1 MAYYSG
7 PVQSPRMI
15 SFIAADEVGATSMQA
30 FAIINFESIDNPPMI
45 DLNGNM
51 IAGMN
56 FSAVFTEGSSAIPV
70 RYLFNCVYDNKY
82 FIITICFRL
91 LILKLPSLILIQKIS
106 T

>member
-30 FAIINFESIDNPPMI
+30 FAVVNFESIDNPPMI

-56 FSAVFTEGSSAIPV
+56 FSTVFTEGSSAIPV
-70 RYLFNCVYDNKY
+70 RYIFNCVYDNKY
-82 FIITICFRL
+82 FIITIF
-91 LILKLPSLILIQKIS
+91 
-106 T
+106 